1 MKDFLVGFNIFI
13 EIVKVNDLYNQF
25 KNKDYYD

>member
-1 MKDFLVGFNIFI
+1 MNDFLDRFKIFI